1 MGLPVDREHKEVLKQ
16 FLIHCDL
23 VKFAALEPSADDVKR
38 TFETCK
44 EFIEM
49 TKMREEVKAEAAP
62 SPA

>member
-1 MGLPVDREHKEVLKQ
+1 
-16 FLIHCDL
+16 

-49 TKMREEVKAEAAP
+49 TKVREEVKAEAAP